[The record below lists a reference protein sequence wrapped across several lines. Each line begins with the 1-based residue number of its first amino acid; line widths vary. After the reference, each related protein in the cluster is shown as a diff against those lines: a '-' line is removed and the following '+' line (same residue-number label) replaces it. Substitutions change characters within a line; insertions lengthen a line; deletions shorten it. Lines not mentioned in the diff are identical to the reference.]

1 MTLVKN
7 YRKNTMM
14 DMTQGIKRLFV
25 ARIVNGN
32 RLVDIFQPRRL
43 ARERIGSVLTEKNE
57 MRDVGI
63 GIINAILSTL
73 ILAMIALI
81 AYMLTV

>member
-1 MTLVKN
+1 MWFGVRSASGLTSFAM
-7 YRKNTMM
+7 NTNRNHARMGCANIRNSG
-14 DMTQGIKRLFV
+14 DIRLILLSITT
-25 ARIVNGN
+25 A
-32 RLVDIFQPRRL
+32 
-43 ARERIGSVLTEKNE
+43 LTERNE

>member
-1 MTLVKN
+1 
-7 YRKNTMM
+7 
-14 DMTQGIKRLFV
+14 
-25 ARIVNGN
+25 
-32 RLVDIFQPRRL
+32 
-43 ARERIGSVLTEKNE
+43 

-63 GIINAILSTL
+63 VIINAILSTL

>member
-1 MTLVKN
+1 MVSVCVMTN
-7 YRKNTMM
+7 
-14 DMTQGIKRLFV
+14 
-25 ARIVNGN
+25 AIVHG
-32 RLVDIFQPRRL
+32 LTTGQMQ
-43 ARERIGSVLTEKNE
+43 IGSALTEKNE

>member
-1 MTLVKN
+1 
-7 YRKNTMM
+7 MM
-14 DMTQGIKRLFV
+14 KEHL
-25 ARIVNGN
+25 
-32 RLVDIFQPRRL
+32 
-43 ARERIGSVLTEKNE
+43 GSVLTEKND